1 MAGMSMNRAIHG
13 AVRRDLT
20 HHHEGEHRIAWPALQ
35 KVGVAPEL
43 LTALDAEHDVMAAAL
58 ADARAAL
65 EVLTRSPGAP
75 EASAALGAMQ
85 NLRQVTVAH
94 LEHEE
99 AEIEPVYLAN
109 QQAPEIK
116 AMGKE
121 FAKVSP
127 ARGGR
132 FFAWVLDGASPEE
145 RAAVTGEVPGPVLTV
160 LTTVFGRGY
169 RKRVA
174 PVWR

>member
-13 AVRRDLT
+13 AVRRDLTRFITALEAFRPGDASRAQQLSRAWANFDDQLT

-35 KVGVAPEL
+35 KVGVALEL
-43 LTALDAEHDVMAAAL
+43 
-58 ADARAAL
+58 
-65 EVLTRSPGAP
+65 LTRSPGAP

-109 QQAPEIK
+109 REAPQIK
-116 AMGKE
+116 AMAKE
-121 FAKVSP
+121 FAKV
-127 ARGGR
+127 
-132 FFAWVLDGASPEE
+132 
-145 RAAVTGEVPGPVLTV
+145 
-160 LTTVFGRGY
+160 
-169 RKRVA
+169 
-174 PVWR
+174 

>member
-13 AVRRDLT
+13 AVRRDLTRFITALEAFRPGDASRAQQLSRAWANFDDQLT

-43 LTALDAEHDVMAAAL
+43 LTALDAEHAVMAAAL

-109 QQAPEIK
+109 REAPQIK
-116 AMGKE
+116 AMAQG
-121 FAKVSP
+121 V
-127 ARGGR
+127 RQGR
-132 FFAWVLDGASPEE
+132 
-145 RAAVTGEVPGPVLTV
+145 PGPRRPVLG
-160 LTTVFGRGY
+160 LG
-169 RKRVA
+169 
-174 PVWR
+174 P